1 MDRCPAEVL
10 HAICALLPPRDVAA
24 LRLVRK
30 DLAVIGAHHLV
41 DKVRFHSS
49 QASIKRLR
57 RISKHA
63 IFSHSVRVLHWEA
76 ARLESEITLPQL
88 REAIRTIAT
97 ATGRTTRDA
106 KPKVPPPG
114 ASLREQRLFR
124 RNLAK
129 WASHAREA
137 EQNVR
142 SQFRKYKRLV
152 ASEEEAE
159 VALLSYNSTLTTAIR
174 RFPRLKEV
182 HFDNEPGKCHHMF
195 SQRFGA
201 RFEKV
206 EFPIPF
212 DRDTG
217 STVWQIRELLVAIA
231 NSTNTLEKLVV
242 HSMAPSFFQFL
253 PAAATNQIHYAVSS
267 LKHISLGFRLNESHE
282 HVDNGS
288 CFAILDRGGLKN
300 MLEASP
306 LLEHLEVRFDH
317 YPEGG
322 VTALTNVL
330 GDAAWPK
337 LRCLHISQL
346 STTEEELMACL
357 IRQRSLKEVAIAW
370 MTLTKGSWEQ
380 TVQRMQRELS
390 VEAAEFDGFLMSED
404 PEYLEFWNTDMYSPI
419 PMDGPGFSDL
429 DSMDEDERYEIM
441 MDDRERLGTMLDIY
455 ITKGNENSPNPF
467 YAYDWTD
474 DEM

>member
-10 HAICALLPPRDVAA
+10 HAICVLLPPKDVAA
-24 LRLVRK
+24 LRLVTK
-30 DLAVIGAHHLV
+30 HLAVIGAHHLV
-41 DKVRFHSS
+41 DKVRFHTS

-57 RISKHA
+57 QISKHA
-63 IFSHSVRVLHWEA
+63 VFSHSVRILHWEA
-76 ARLESEITLPQL
+76 TKLESEITLPQL
-88 REAIRTIAT
+88 REVMQTAAKAKAT
-97 ATGRTTRDA
+97 ADV
-106 KPKVPPPG
+106 KPKAPPPG

-129 WASHAREA
+129 WTGDAKEA
-137 EQNVR
+137 EQNIK

-152 ASEEEAE
+152 ASEDEAE
-159 VALLSYNSTLTTAIR
+159 DALSSYNSALTTSIR

-182 HFDNEPGKCHHMF
+182 HFDNEPGKCQHKY

-217 STVWQIRELLVAIA
+217 PTIWQIRELLVAIA
-231 NSTNTLEKLVV
+231 SSKSMVEKLVV

-253 PAAATNQIHYAVSS
+253 TAQATTKIHQAVSS
-267 LKHISLGFRLNESHE
+267 LKHLNLGFRLDEDHE
-282 HVDNGS
+282 HVDGGG

-306 LLEHLEVRFDH
+306 LLEHLVVRFDH

-322 VTALTNVL
+322 VTALNNVL

-337 LRCLHISQL
+337 LRYLRISQL

-357 IRQRSLKEVAIAW
+357 IRQQSLKEVSIAW

-380 TVQRMQRELS
+380 VVERMQRELS
-390 VEAAEFDGFLMSED
+390 VESAEFDGFLASED
-404 PEYLEFWNTDMYSPI
+404 PENLEFWNTDMYSPV
-419 PMDGPGFSDL
+419 PMEEFNFSDL
-429 DSMDEDERYEIM
+429 DSMDEEEWYEAMMDEREH
-441 MDDRERLGTMLDIY
+441 LGTLLDVY
-455 ITKGNENSPNPF
+455 ITMGDEDWPNPF

>member
-10 HAICALLPPRDVAA
+10 HAICVLLPPKDVAA
-24 LRLVRK
+24 LRLVTK
-30 DLAVIGAHHLV
+30 HLAVIGAHHLV
-41 DKVRFHSS
+41 DKVRFHTS

-57 RISKHA
+57 QISKHA
-63 IFSHSVRVLHWEA
+63 VFSHSVRILHWEA
-76 ARLESEITLPQL
+76 TKLESEITLPQL
-88 REAIRTIAT
+88 REVMQT
-97 ATGRTTRDA
+97 AAKAKAAADV
-106 KPKVPPPG
+106 KPKAPPPG

-129 WASHAREA
+129 WTGDAKEA
-137 EQNVR
+137 EQNIK

-152 ASEEEAE
+152 ASEDEAE
-159 VALLSYNSTLTTAIR
+159 DALSSYNSALTTSIR

-182 HFDNEPGKCHHMF
+182 HFDNEPGKCQHKY

-217 STVWQIRELLVAIA
+217 PTIWQIRELLVAIA
-231 NSTNTLEKLVV
+231 SSKSMVEKLVV

-253 PAAATNQIHYAVSS
+253 TAQTTNKIHQAVSS
-267 LKHISLGFRLNESHE
+267 LKHLNLGFRLDEDHE
-282 HVDNGS
+282 HVDGGG

-306 LLEHLEVRFDH
+306 LLEHLVVRFDH

-322 VTALTNVL
+322 VTALNNVL

-337 LRCLHISQL
+337 LRYLRISQL

-357 IRQRSLKEVAIAW
+357 IRQQSLKEVSIAW

-380 TVQRMQRELS
+380 VVERMQRELS
-390 VEAAEFDGFLMSED
+390 VESAEFDGFLASED
-404 PEYLEFWNTDMYSPI
+404 PENLEFWNTDMYSPV
-419 PMDGPGFSDL
+419 PMEEFNFSDL
-429 DSMDEDERYEIM
+429 DSMDEEEWYEAMMDEREH
-441 MDDRERLGTMLDIY
+441 LGTLLDAY
-455 ITKGNENSPNPF
+455 ITTGDEDWPNPF